1 MIKTKPN
8 GTDDPVK
15 RSPSMGGSKAAFD
28 PWLRAVMLSLMV
40 ALTTHS
46 VHAMNWEGHDDWMI
60 EQQHAKKL
68 LNSAPHAKPLT
79 SAFPSC
85 QERAEKHARNPY
97 EQRPIPG
104 VNCLNEN
111 DTQKSITE

>member
-1 MIKTKPN
+1 MNKTKPN

-46 VHAMNWEGHDDWMI
+46 VHAMNWEGHDDWMTD
-60 EQQHAKKL
+60 EDHARTL
-68 LNSAPHAKPLT
+68 IYSLPHVKPL
-79 SAFPSC
+79 ARAYPLC
-85 QERAEKHARNPY
+85 REREEKHARNPY
-97 EQRPIPG
+97 EQRPIIG
-104 VNCLNEN
+104 VNCVDKRDDHDSSPE
-111 DTQKSITE
+111 